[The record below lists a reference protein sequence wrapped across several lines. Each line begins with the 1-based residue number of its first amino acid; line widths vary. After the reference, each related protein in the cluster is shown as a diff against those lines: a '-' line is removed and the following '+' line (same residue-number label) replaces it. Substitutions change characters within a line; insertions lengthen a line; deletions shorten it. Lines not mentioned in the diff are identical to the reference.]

1 MKYQRKSNQGFDRFL
16 IHEWLESCE
25 EISATEEC
33 GKEIR
38 KQAYQAFRK
47 AAKGEKPADLHTMRR
62 WFGLDGIS
70 SPNREMVFHIA
81 ISLKLS
87 VEKTQEYLRKGLLL
101 PGIQVNDHREFVY
114 LYAIEH
120 QLDWQMCQE
129 MIVFYEKHLPEA
141 ISLLDEK

>member
-87 VEKTQEYLRKGLLL
+87 V
-101 PGIQVNDHREFVY
+101 NDCDCSKNSKSSEASS
-114 LYAIEH
+114 LIK
-120 QLDWQMCQE
+120 
-129 MIVFYEKHLPEA
+129 VFSSA
-141 ISLLDEK
+141 

>member
-70 SPNREMVFHIA
+70 SPNREMVF
-81 ISLKLS
+81 LF
-87 VEKTQEYLRKGLLL
+87 KTQCRKNTGISSERIASSGN
-101 PGIQVNDHREFVY
+101 PG
-114 LYAIEH
+114 
-120 QLDWQMCQE
+120 
-129 MIVFYEKHLPEA
+129 K
-141 ISLLDEK
+141 